1 MLASVKVR
9 AFFILPA
16 WMKGLRPWTVSR
28 MARKRSRTRS
38 SKSSGRR
45 NNRRTSRKRRR
56 ETQQMTEQQET
67 ALTRQLTKRNWLSGI
82 PGSRSLAPVRWAAA
96 RSGRSVSCFFKS
108 NATSL
113 SSGPRTASSSPGVC
127 AAGGSAYRALPA
139 RASR

>member
-56 ETQQMTEQQET
+56 ETRQMTEQQET
-67 ALTRQLTKRNWLSGI
+67 ALTAAYEAQLAERD
-82 PGSRSLAPVRWAAA
+82 SRIAEFGAGEV
-96 RSGRSVSCFFKS
+96 GGCTIGSVSVLFFQIKC
-108 NATSL
+108 NVFEQWTSY
-113 SSGPRTASSSPGVC
+113 GV
-127 AAGGSAYRALPA
+127 R
-139 RASR
+139 